1 MGKLTCGKPLKEVN
15 AEYIKRAVELFIK
28 LSDGFETRSK
38 TWNDCHKC
46 FGDIH
51 GSLKKSGY
59 SRTLS
64 PDEEEKARLYL
75 MNYLASWG
83 MYRGSS
89 FVLQYDS
96 NIYKDIIDII
106 FDKDYNVL
114 WDLKYEDLKQNTS
127 DVIIGKVCKIFN
139 AIEKKLDEKRIFTMV
154 EKVDWF
160 NQYKKNKAKNNNT
173 SNTKVSRTLV
183 SKILL
188 GTICCMPALDT
199 NFNAIVGHTDKPLDE
214 TYLQFLFEMIL
225 KKGNSDDFDLK
236 NNKNDYVFKELSKTY
251 PEIPLMKIVDMA
263 FFTIGDEKKFKKLFE
278 KYVLYG
284 QKPEKDK
291 EWNEWVKLIKHF
303 YYRINPNKKCTLN
316 VAFLFNAEDYI
327 NNSKFIGICKELGY
341 ENPTKKDEKDTN
353 KNVLDLD
360 ELMKKY
366 IDKNKD
372 NISSALERIIKKTK
386 GRRERTGL
394 RKNIFT
400 TKATA

>member
-1 MGKLTCGKPLKEVN
+1 MGKLKCGKPLKEVN
-15 AEYIKRAVELFIK
+15 AEYIKRAVELFID

-38 TWNDCHKC
+38 TWDDCHKC

-89 FVLQYDS
+89 FILQYDGT
-96 NIYKDIIDII
+96 IYDDVIKAIFDKNYDSLWDISYDCLEKNVNNERMLIKELIDIIDGILSVQRNFTCFEKI
-106 FDKDYNVL
+106 EWTGNK
-114 WDLKYEDLKQNTS
+114 S
-127 DVIIGKVCKIFN
+127 SGKVSK
-139 AIEKKLDEKRIFTMV
+139 
-154 EKVDWF
+154 
-160 NQYKKNKAKNNNT
+160 
-173 SNTKVSRTLV
+173 TLIT
-183 SKILL
+183 KILL

-199 NFNAIVGHTDKPLDE
+199 NFNAIVGHTDKPLDK

-225 KKGNSDDFDLK
+225 KKGNSDDFDLE
-236 NNKNDYVFKELSKTY
+236 NNKNDYVFKKLSKTY
-251 PEIPLMKIVDMA
+251 PKIPLMKIVDMA
-263 FFTIGDEKKFKKLFE
+263 FFTIGDEKKFKELFE

-327 NNSKFIGICKELGY
+327 NNSKFIGICKELGC

-372 NISSALERIIKKTK
+372 NISSALERIIKKQK
-386 GRRERTGL
+386 EEE
-394 RKNIFT
+394 KEQV
-400 TKATA
+400 

>member
-1 MGKLTCGKPLKEVN
+1 MGKLKCGKPLKEVN
-15 AEYIKRAVELFIK
+15 AEYIKRAVKLFIK
-28 LSDGFETRSK
+28 LSDDGFETRSK
-38 TWNDCHKC
+38 TWDDCHKC

-64 PDEEEKARLYL
+64 KDEKKTARLYL

-96 NIYKDIIDII
+96 KIYDKVIETI
-106 FDKDYNVL
+106 FDKNYDSL
-114 WDLKYEDLKQNTS
+114 WDLKYDDLKQNTE
-127 DVIIGKVCKIFN
+127 DIIGKVCKIFN
-139 AIEKKLDEKRIFTMV
+139 LIEDKLKEKRLFTMV

-160 NQYKKNKAKNNNT
+160 DQNKKNNNT
-173 SNTKVSRTLV
+173 SNTKVSKTLIT
-183 SKILL
+183 KILL

-199 NFNAIVGHTDKPLDE
+199 NFNTIVEHSSCKISNYIP
-214 TYLQFLFEMIL
+214 FLFEMIL
-225 KKGNSDDFDLK
+225 EKGNSDDFDLK

-251 PEIPLMKIVDMA
+251 PKIPLMKIVDMA
-263 FFTIGDEKKFKKLFE
+263 FFTIGDEKKFKELFE

-327 NNSKFIGICKELGY
+327 NNSKFIGICKELGC

-372 NISSALERIIKKTK
+372 NISSALERIIKKQK
-386 GRRERTGL
+386 EEE
-394 RKNIFT
+394 KEQV
-400 TKATA
+400 

>member
-1 MGKLTCGKPLKEVN
+1 MGKLKCCKTLK
-15 AEYIKRAVELFIK
+15 AIDSKYIESAVKLFIG
-28 LSDGFETRSK
+28 LSRGFETRSK
-38 TWNDCHKC
+38 TWDDCHKC

-51 GSLKKSGY
+51 GRLKKSGY

-64 PDEEEKARLYL
+64 KDEKEIARLYL

-114 WDLKYEDLKQNTS
+114 WDLKCEDLKQNTS
-127 DVIIGKVCKIFN
+127 DVIGKVCKVFN

-160 NQYKKNKAKNNNT
+160 NQYEKNNNT

-199 NFNAIVGHTDKPLDE
+199 NFNTIVEHSSCKISNYIP
-214 TYLQFLFEMIL
+214 FLFEMIL
-225 KKGNSDDFDLK
+225 EKGNSDDFDLK

-251 PEIPLMKIVDMA
+251 PKIPLMKIVDMA
-263 FFTIGDEKKFKKLFE
+263 FFTIGDEKKFKELFE

-284 QKPEKDK
+284 QKPENDK
-291 EWNEWVKLIKHF
+291 EWNKWVKLIKHF
-303 YYRINPNKKCTLN
+303 YYRINPKEKCTLN
-316 VAFLFNAEDYI
+316 VSFLFKAKDYMENAKSVEV
-327 NNSKFIGICKELGY
+327 FKELGC
-341 ENPTKKDEKDTN
+341 ENPTKKDDSNDIKDDI
-353 KNVLDLD
+353 LDLNKKM
-360 ELMKKY
+360 EKY
-366 IDKNKD
+366 IDKYKP
-372 NISSALERIIKKTK
+372 NIDSALERIRKKQK
-386 GRRERTGL
+386 EEE
-394 RKNIFT
+394 KEQV
-400 TKATA
+400 